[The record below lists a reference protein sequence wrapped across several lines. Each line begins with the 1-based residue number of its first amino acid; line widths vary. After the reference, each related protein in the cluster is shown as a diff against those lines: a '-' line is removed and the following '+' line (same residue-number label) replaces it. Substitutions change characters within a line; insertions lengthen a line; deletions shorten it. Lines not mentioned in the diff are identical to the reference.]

1 MMAQSFTTRGR
12 TTTPLAGENN
22 GDTGAHPVLPLP
34 LGETPLTDPR
44 SLGSSAI
51 LHAVLLIAASFT
63 VYSAVRPSASETR
76 PVLQGEFDP
85 VDNRA
90 DKTVSGEGGGSPGE
104 LGGLGSEAFLAPAS
118 GDTPQGAGLD
128 PAADALLSEILPT
141 TVQKPPEDLKRALP
155 GPQTTGLGL
164 IPGLG
169 AGGGGGAGGGSG
181 GGVGRGTG
189 PGTEFFGAKEH
200 GRSFAYVIDCSGSM
214 SAMGA
219 LSVAKRE
226 LLASLN
232 VLPPDVRFSVIFY
245 NDKPRVF
252 TGPSGQE
259 ALMPATAGNKARV
272 QTQLQTI
279 VPEGGT
285 DHMLALRAA
294 LALKPEVIF
303 FLTDADWMSDNNVTE
318 ILGEAGGSRIHTL
331 EFAIGTDLGRET
343 PLRRL
348 ATSTGATYRHINVTQ
363 FPRSAAGF

>member
-1 MMAQSFTTRGR
+1 MAQSFTTRGR
-12 TTTPLAGENN
+12 ATTPLAGENN
-22 GDTGAHPVLPLP
+22 GDTGAHSVLPLP
-34 LGETPLTDPR
+34 LGESPLTDPR

-51 LHAVLLIAASFT
+51 LHAVLLVAASFT

-76 PVLQGEFDP
+76 PVLQGDFDP

-90 DKTVSGEGGGSPGE
+90 DKKVSGEGGGSPGE
-104 LGGLGSEAFLAPAS
+104 LGGLGSVAFLAPAS
-118 GDTPQGAGLD
+118 GDTPEGAGLD

-141 TVQKPPEDLKRALP
+141 SVQKPPEDLKRALP

-164 IPGLG
+164 VPGLG

-214 SAMGA
+214 SSFSA
-219 LSVAKRE
+219 LAVAKRE

-232 VLPPDVRFSVIFY
+232 QLPPDVFFSIIFY
-245 NDKPRVF
+245 NNKPRVF
-252 TGPSGQE
+252 TDPRGQE
-259 ALMPATAGNKARV
+259 GMMPATAGNKARV

-303 FLTDADWMSDNNVTE
+303 FLTDADWMSENNVTD

-331 EFAIGTDLGRET
+331 EFGIGADLGRET

-348 ATSTGATYRHINVTQ
+348 AISTGATYRHINVTQ
-363 FPRSAAGF
+363 FHRSGVGF